1 MRRTSSWR
9 TCRQCRRSTD
19 PPGEHSSHFDPKN
32 IGGVRKKTIST
43 GSGLCWRK
51 SSRMTQ
57 TSWLVFSKVSHLYFQ
72 KFCLFCCKF
81 SFAGELCVQVW
92 LLHRQPLLLRH
103 HLPSGVSSF
112 SKILLLF
119 TCQQFCLTRW
129 TRRPPWSRPP
139 SSSPWSSITVT
150 PTRRSTSAG
159 MHNTSGTRNDWMLYL
174 DTFQVLES
182 STGDESQPQR
192 RHWGDQQL
200 WHLRHPGV
208 AVFGPNLTKSS
219 WICSNRDWQFCEQF
233 IAGGAK
239 AWRWNWGC
247 YSGLW
252 QVGIRFTF
260 FFLMHHTSLL
270 FSRRFIVKKVNEIP
284 VTFRYLYS
292 DKIFYSISSTQAK
305 VRQWRED
312 STDCFGRHT
321 GNRSR

>member
-1 MRRTSSWR
+1 
-9 TCRQCRRSTD
+9 
-19 PPGEHSSHFDPKN
+19 
-32 IGGVRKKTIST
+32 
-43 GSGLCWRK
+43 
-51 SSRMTQ
+51 MTQ

-72 KFCLFCCKF
+72 KCCLFCCKF

-208 AVFGPNLTKSS
+208 AVFGPNLTKVKLNLFNPKIDLNS
-219 WICSNRDWQFCEQF
+219 IVNNLLQEGPKPGVETEGVILD
-233 IAGGAK
+233 
-239 AWRWNWGC
+239 
-247 YSGLW
+247 YD
-252 QVGIRFTF
+252 RFN
-260 FFLMHHTSLL
+260 HQIH
-270 FSRRFIVKKVNEIP
+270 
-284 VTFRYLYS
+284 
-292 DKIFYSISSTQAK
+292 IS
-305 VRQWRED
+305 
-312 STDCFGRHT
+312 
-321 GNRSR
+321 

>member
-19 PPGEHSSHFDPKN
+19 PPGEPSSHFDEEHWW
-32 IGGVRKKTIST
+32 GQEKTIST

-72 KFCLFCCKF
+72 KFCLFWCKF

-219 WICSNRDWQFCEQF
+219 WICSNREWPQQYCDQF

-239 AWRWNWGC
+239 AWCWNWGC

-252 QVGIRFTF
+252 QV
-260 FFLMHHTSLL
+260 
-270 FSRRFIVKKVNEIP
+270 
-284 VTFRYLYS
+284 
-292 DKIFYSISSTQAK
+292 
-305 VRQWRED
+305 
-312 STDCFGRHT
+312 
-321 GNRSR
+321 